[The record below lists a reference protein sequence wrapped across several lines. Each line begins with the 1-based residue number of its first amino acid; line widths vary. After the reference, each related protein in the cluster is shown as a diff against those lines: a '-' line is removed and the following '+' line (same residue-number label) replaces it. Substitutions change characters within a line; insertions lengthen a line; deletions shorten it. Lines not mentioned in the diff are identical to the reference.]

1 MCFSHSQNTHTHKYY
16 IYPSATKRTSHLI
29 HVLPKY
35 LDVNTYLLK
44 YLDEHM
50 NAYWVYLPRSASN
63 GLHVFRMEYIRH
75 RTLLLPTQSTFCAVA
90 FLVLHAACGKTNL
103 TIEKY
108 YGLIPHYNKHS
119 GISGYRR
126 LVTYMLTSHPLLRR
140 VARAATGRTCFPTAY
155 IPTGMQLFDILY
167 SKDNLCYCLI
177 YPASAHA
184 FPPLCLP
191 CGLGM
196 NPRPST
202 SDSLQRTC
210 THANQ
215 RNVVQFLLKAL
226 SIRSISCHPLV
237 SLET

>member
-16 IYPSATKRTSHLI
+16 IYPSATKRMSHLI

-50 NAYWVYLPRSASN
+50 NAYWLYLLRSASN

-103 TIEKY
+103 TIEKH

-119 GISGYRR
+119 GISRHRR
-126 LVTYMLTSHPLLRR
+126 LVTY
-140 VARAATGRTCFPTAY
+140 V
-155 IPTGMQLFDILY
+155 D
-167 SKDNLCYCLI
+167 
-177 YPASAHA
+177 
-184 FPPLCLP
+184 FPPLTT
-191 CGLGM
+191 
-196 NPRPST
+196 PSC
-202 SDSLQRTC
+202 SSCDRKDVFSNGIH
-210 THANQ
+210 THGYAAF
-215 RNVVQFLLKAL
+215 RYPILK
-226 SIRSISCHPLV
+226 R
-237 SLET
+237 